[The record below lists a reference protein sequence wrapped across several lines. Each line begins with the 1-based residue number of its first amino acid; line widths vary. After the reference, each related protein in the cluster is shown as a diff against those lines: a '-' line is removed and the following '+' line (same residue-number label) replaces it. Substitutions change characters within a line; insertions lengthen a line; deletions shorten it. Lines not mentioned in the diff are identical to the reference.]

1 MDMEKYCR
9 NCGNKGHL
17 YRECYKPI
25 MSYGIILYND
35 YDEIVMIERKDT
47 LSYIEFM
54 RGKYYNL
61 RNIEYIKL
69 LINRFSVYEKERI
82 LKYSFDELW
91 KMLWINTE
99 NINSR
104 IKSEYHNSYRL
115 FYKLREGFNNNNE
128 FINLQKLIENSETH
142 YLNNE
147 WEIPK
152 GRRENYESNREC
164 AIREFNEETNLTS
177 DDYFFIDNIVPII
190 ENYIGS
196 NKINYCHTY
205 YIAKLKY
212 DKKELYINKENMNQY
227 CEIKN
232 IQWFN
237 EDECNNKIR
246 DYDDHKLEII
256 KKFFEWKKKYKNF
269 GKII

>member
-1 MDMEKYCR
+1 MKQNE
-9 NCGNKGHL
+9 GNTKNVGPNKMNIIFRYIYLNIFYLQWIWKNIADVVIVVIKGICN
-17 YRECYKPI
+17 RECYKPI

-69 LINRFSVYEKERI
+69 LISRFSVYEKERI

-91 KMLWINTE
+91 EMLWINTE

-152 GRRENYESNREC
+152 DRRENYESSREC
-164 AIREFNEETNLTS
+164 TGYS
-177 DDYFFIDNIVPII
+177 
-190 ENYIGS
+190 
-196 NKINYCHTY
+196 
-205 YIAKLKY
+205 
-212 DKKELYINKENMNQY
+212 
-227 CEIKN
+227 
-232 IQWFN
+232 
-237 EDECNNKIR
+237 
-246 DYDDHKLEII
+246 
-256 KKFFEWKKKYKNF
+256 
-269 GKII
+269 